1 MSYFKFPNKT
11 FYIMNIFI
19 LFSSNK
25 LIERKPFF
33 AIKYCEI
40 DMHRSPELQSSGII
54 SARLKSKNKA
64 I

>member
-1 MSYFKFPNKT
+1 MSYFKFLNKT

-25 LIERKPFF
+25 MIERKPFF
-33 AIKYCEI
+33 AMKCIEI
-40 DMHRSPELQSSGII
+40 DMHRSPEFQRFGII
-54 SARLKSKNKA
+54 SAKHKSKNKA

>member
-25 LIERKPFF
+25 MIERKPFF

-40 DMHRSPELQSSGII
+40 DMHRSPEL
-54 SARLKSKNKA
+54 
-64 I
+64 

>member
-1 MSYFKFPNKT
+1 
-11 FYIMNIFI
+11 MNIFI

-33 AIKYCEI
+33 DMKCVEI
-40 DMHRSPELQSSGII
+40 DMHRSPELQRFGII
-54 SARLKSKNKA
+54 SAKHKSKNKA